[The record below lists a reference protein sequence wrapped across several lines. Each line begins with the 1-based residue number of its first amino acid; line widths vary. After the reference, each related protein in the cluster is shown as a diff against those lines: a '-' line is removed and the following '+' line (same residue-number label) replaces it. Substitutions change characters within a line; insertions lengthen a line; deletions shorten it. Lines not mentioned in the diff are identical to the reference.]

1 MAAKVLV
8 QPGREI
14 PNDTVVVMRPDEVI
28 HRIPENIEP
37 GQPYVRD
44 GGTLVRLFL
53 VAGVTGLLLA
63 LTEIHTTGY
72 ALGLILFYLL
82 FLGVEIALVARSA
95 RGR

>member
-1 MAAKVLV
+1 MLM
-8 QPGREI
+8 
-14 PNDTVVVMRPDEVI
+14 N
-28 HRIPENIEP
+28 
-37 GQPYVRD
+37 PYVAAAVGAAIAGVSAVIAWLGLRWSAQRPGLLVAAVL